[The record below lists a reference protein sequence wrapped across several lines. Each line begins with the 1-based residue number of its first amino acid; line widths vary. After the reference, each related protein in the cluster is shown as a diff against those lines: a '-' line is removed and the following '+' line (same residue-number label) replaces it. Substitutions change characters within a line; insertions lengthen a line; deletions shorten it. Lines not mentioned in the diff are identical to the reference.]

1 MNKKSKNSKFTVIR
15 RISQEPMT
23 QTEWEASEELLA
35 EFIARAYA
43 AEHPELFGKDKSSDQ
58 KEKPG
63 KKRDD
68 SS

>member
-1 MNKKSKNSKFTVIR
+1 MKKKAKNCRFTFTKS
-15 RISQEPMT
+15 ISPIPMT
-23 QTEWEASEELLA
+23 QAEWEASEELLA